1 MVIGRLVFGARPT
14 VLIYPRMR
22 RFSSDK
28 DEERESPR
36 KRLRIE
42 KDGTDL
48 SFHQNKYAKSLLD
61 AVTPFLCDEMKHKSW
76 DLFPKREKESSLPT
90 LDPRI
95 DALNVLDLTLK
106 KTYEMGFYWEE
117 LQKENMRLPIAVNCG
132 ISGSGK
138 TVQLT
143 LAMHHF
149 ETSPSPGPRGKTLYI
164 TFNGGLIA
172 PDVKVNAANQNCDI
186 RERPDI
192 RVYARIL
199 YSAVCRHGVKYPV
212 GLSNFAAVILPPLKS
227 LGEAC
232 PMAVVQACRSI
243 LQLKPEE
250 NVLIAAD
257 ELAKLGEEGQVGV
270 VSENAVLGLKALV
283 ELSTASMIDRR
294 GNAKLGAL
302 YVCGSAYA
310 AYNPAMGV
318 TVGSNRPVFYMPL
331 PPLSVERDDE
341 KLKRLYDGPALTF
354 ARTLLW
360 SSQYNARDYTN
371 VLRML
376 VGETA
381 KQIID
386 ARKSKTCEIADVP
399 HENENNFLVECDTF
413 LRACDVKSVNPMELL
428 RSLFWPLPFNSSTTA
443 FHEDFHAALLADAA
457 GLCTILRDN
466 NAGVDR
472 VYMSPKA
479 AEQLAVKLKS
489 RGQELDPVDLS
500 FVEEVRKLAQALQK
514 MPASPG
520 DTESGK
526 LFEVVVLLAYRC
538 RAASMREQISIDKF
552 LGCFKCTIDGHISL
566 RPLQG
571 AIKELSP
578 VTVFPRASVKGRE
591 VFESLPDE
599 QKKNGKASNED
610 WYNWDPTSLPS
621 PTQHSE
627 GWSSPVLAGMH
638 KYNAILDGLLA
649 LPTARNGK
657 PVLFG
662 FQTKE
667 RMNPMDGEEFRRH
680 RRTHLTWTP
689 AVRHTLDVYQFVHVL
704 VETNWCANSMELKAE
719 VDPNIDE
726 AIVSSIYTL
735 NWCPTVAYSNC
746 SAPINQKLS
755 VLD

>member
-1 MVIGRLVFGARPT
+1 M
-14 VLIYPRMR
+14 
-22 RFSSDK
+22 SSRA
-28 DEERESPR
+28 DELLEQPR

-42 KDGTDL
+42 DD
-48 SFHQNKYAKSLLD
+48 KYAKTLLD

-76 DLFPKREKESSLPT
+76 DLFPKREEESSLPT

-106 KTYEMGFYWEE
+106 KTYDMGFEWKE

-172 PDVKVNAANQNCDI
+172 PDVKINAANQNCDI
-186 RERPDI
+186 KERPDI
-192 RVYARIL
+192 RVYVRIL

-257 ELAKLGEEGQVGV
+257 ELAKLGEEGSEGQVGV
-270 VSENAVLGLKALV
+270 VSQNAVLGLKALV

-302 YVCGSAYA
+302 YVCGSTYA
-310 AYNPAMGV
+310 AYNPAVGV

-381 KQIID
+381 KQIIE
-386 ARKSKTCEIADVP
+386 AQKSKTCEIADVP
-399 HENENNFLVECDTF
+399 HENENNFLFECDTF

-428 RSLFWPLPFNSSTTA
+428 RSLFWPVPFKGSTTA

-466 NAGVDR
+466 KAGVDR

-479 AEQLAVKLKS
+479 VEQLAVKLKS
-489 RGQELDPVDLS
+489 RGQELDPVYKS
-500 FVEEVRKLAQALQK
+500 FVEEVRKLAQALQE

-538 RAASMREQISIDKF
+538 RAASGVARS
-552 LGCFKCTIDGHISL
+552 
-566 RPLQG
+566 PG
-571 AIKELSP
+571 ARGEL
-578 VTVFPRASVKGRE
+578 
-591 VFESLPDE
+591 
-599 QKKNGKASNED
+599 
-610 WYNWDPTSLPS
+610 
-621 PTQHSE
+621 
-627 GWSSPVLAGMH
+627 
-638 KYNAILDGLLA
+638 
-649 LPTARNGK
+649 
-657 PVLFG
+657 
-662 FQTKE
+662 
-667 RMNPMDGEEFRRH
+667 
-680 RRTHLTWTP
+680 
-689 AVRHTLDVYQFVHVL
+689 L
-704 VETNWCANSMELKAE
+704 VGA
-719 VDPNIDE
+719 P
-726 AIVSSIYTL
+726 
-735 NWCPTVAYSNC
+735 
-746 SAPINQKLS
+746 PINSSQTYFTNKY
-755 VLD
+755 

>member
-1 MVIGRLVFGARPT
+1 
-14 VLIYPRMR
+14 
-22 RFSSDK
+22 
-28 DEERESPR
+28 
-36 KRLRIE
+36 
-42 KDGTDL
+42 
-48 SFHQNKYAKSLLD
+48 
-61 AVTPFLCDEMKHKSW
+61 
-76 DLFPKREKESSLPT
+76 
-90 LDPRI
+90 
-95 DALNVLDLTLK
+95 
-106 KTYEMGFYWEE
+106 
-117 LQKENMRLPIAVNCG
+117 
-132 ISGSGK
+132 
-138 TVQLT
+138 
-143 LAMHHF
+143 
-149 ETSPSPGPRGKTLYI
+149 
-164 TFNGGLIA
+164 
-172 PDVKVNAANQNCDI
+172 
-186 RERPDI
+186 
-192 RVYARIL
+192 
-199 YSAVCRHGVKYPV
+199 
-212 GLSNFAAVILPPLKS
+212 
-227 LGEAC
+227 
-232 PMAVVQACRSI
+232 
-243 LQLKPEE
+243 
-250 NVLIAAD
+250 
-257 ELAKLGEEGQVGV
+257 
-270 VSENAVLGLKALV
+270 
-283 ELSTASMIDRR
+283 
-294 GNAKLGAL
+294 
-302 YVCGSAYA
+302 
-310 AYNPAMGV
+310 
-318 TVGSNRPVFYMPL
+318 
-331 PPLSVERDDE
+331 
-341 KLKRLYDGPALTF
+341 
-354 ARTLLW
+354 
-360 SSQYNARDYTN
+360 
-371 VLRML
+371 
-376 VGETA
+376 
-381 KQIID
+381 
-386 ARKSKTCEIADVP
+386 
-399 HENENNFLVECDTF
+399 
-413 LRACDVKSVNPMELL
+413 
-428 RSLFWPLPFNSSTTA
+428 
-443 FHEDFHAALLADAA
+443 
-457 GLCTILRDN
+457 
-466 NAGVDR
+466 
-472 VYMSPKA
+472 MSPKA

-552 LGCFKCTIDGHISL
+552 LGCSKCTIDGHISL

-704 VETNWCANSMELKAE
+704 VEANWCANSMELKAE